1 MKIVLTVVLA
11 AIFLAAVWGGYRRGL
26 ILSAAQLAAIVVAL
40 YGAALLAGLFS
51 DRLLPVAEPF
61 AGGYFEGQLDVVATE
76 LPDNDAGLSG
86 EDWVAAHPDTAQE
99 YAEQCFAAAGV
110 TGRPARR
117 MASAALAMRDEQD
130 ITLRAAMTQVYCARL
145 CYVLVTSVGFLL
157 ILLILAAIGNLP
169 NLAFQLPNR
178 EKLNDIGGA
187 AFGAAPETAAAVTRA
202 VRAVTKKPIIMKLSP
217 AAADIAAVAKACEEA
232 GANGVSLINTLPG
245 MRIDLKRRRPLLAN
259 GTGGMSGPGIFPL
272 AVRMVYQVYEA
283 VRIPIVG
290 MGGVSCAED
299 VVELMLAGA
308 TAVGVGA
315 ANLVDPYACKSIIEA
330 LPSTLAA
337 YGIQDIKDIIGGAHH
352 G

>member
-1 MKIVLTVVLA
+1 MKIVLTVVLV

-110 TGRPARR
+110 TGRPAQR
-117 MASAALAMRDEQD
+117 MARAALTMHAEEVSANFDLDSETLRKQG

-157 ILLILAAIGNLP
+157 IMLILAAIGNLP
-169 NLAFQLPNR
+169 NLTFQLPNR

-187 AFGAAPETAAAVTRA
+187 ALGAVNGVCFGILLCWALQFAGPVIGRDTLAHTA
-202 VRAVTKKPIIMKLSP
+202 L
-217 AAADIAAVAKACEEA
+217 AKA
-232 GANGVSLINTLPG
+232 
-245 MRIDLKRRRPLLAN
+245 LLA
-259 GTGGMSGPGIFPL
+259 I
-272 AVRMVYQVYEA
+272 
-283 VRIPIVG
+283 
-290 MGGVSCAED
+290 D
-299 VVELMLAGA
+299 VLTFG
-308 TAVGVGA
+308 VGV
-315 ANLVDPYACKSIIEA
+315 
-330 LPSTLAA
+330 
-337 YGIQDIKDIIGGAHH
+337 
-352 G
+352 

>member
-178 EKLNDIGGA
+178 EKLNDVGGA
-187 AFGAAPETAAAVTRA
+187 AFGAVLRHPAVLGIAVCRARHRPRHARAHRLGKSAAGHRRAHARRGRVT
-202 VRAVTKKPIIMKLSP
+202 
-217 AAADIAAVAKACEEA
+217 
-232 GANGVSLINTLPG
+232 G
-245 MRIDLKRRRPLLAN
+245 
-259 GTGGMSGPGIFPL
+259 
-272 AVRMVYQVYEA
+272 
-283 VRIPIVG
+283 
-290 MGGVSCAED
+290 
-299 VVELMLAGA
+299 
-308 TAVGVGA
+308 
-315 ANLVDPYACKSIIEA
+315 
-330 LPSTLAA
+330 A
-337 YGIQDIKDIIGGAHH
+337 YGIYRTGEPVYAAYTLLPLQEKRSGDLYHTNRKRRVPQ
-352 G
+352 

>member
-11 AIFLAAVWGGYRRGL
+11 AIFLAAVWSGSRRGL

-99 YAEQCFAAAGV
+99 YAEQCFAASGV

-187 AFGAAPETAAAVTRA
+187 AFGAVNGVCFGILLCWALQFAGPVIGRDTLAHTA
-202 VRAVTKKPIIMKLSP
+202 L
-217 AAADIAAVAKACEEA
+217 AKALQA
-232 GANGVSLINTLPG
+232 IDVLTLG
-245 MRIDLKRRRPLLAN
+245 
-259 GTGGMSGPGIFPL
+259 
-272 AVRMVYQVYEA
+272 
-283 VRIPIVG
+283 
-290 MGGVSCAED
+290 
-299 VVELMLAGA
+299 
-308 TAVGVGA
+308 VGV
-315 ANLVDPYACKSIIEA
+315 
-330 LPSTLAA
+330 
-337 YGIQDIKDIIGGAHH
+337 
-352 G
+352 

>member
-11 AIFLAAVWGGYRRGL
+11 AIFLAAVWSGYRRGL

-61 AGGYFEGQLDVVATE
+61 AGGYFEGQLDAVATE

-110 TGRPARR
+110 TGRPAQR
-117 MASAALAMRDEQD
+117 MARAALTMRGEQG

-169 NLAFQLPNR
+169 NLAFKLPNR

-187 AFGAAPETAAAVTRA
+187 ALGAVNGVCFGILLCWALQFAGPVIGRDTLAHTA
-202 VRAVTKKPIIMKLSP
+202 L
-217 AAADIAAVAKACEEA
+217 AKA
-232 GANGVSLINTLPG
+232 
-245 MRIDLKRRRPLLAN
+245 LLA
-259 GTGGMSGPGIFPL
+259 I
-272 AVRMVYQVYEA
+272 
-283 VRIPIVG
+283 
-290 MGGVSCAED
+290 D
-299 VVELMLAGA
+299 VLTLG
-308 TAVGVGA
+308 VGV
-315 ANLVDPYACKSIIEA
+315 
-330 LPSTLAA
+330 
-337 YGIQDIKDIIGGAHH
+337 
-352 G
+352 

>member
-11 AIFLAAVWGGYRRGL
+11 AIFLAAVWSGYRRGL

-99 YAEQCFAAAGV
+99 YAEQCFAAA
-110 TGRPARR
+110 
-117 MASAALAMRDEQD
+117 ALAMRDEQD

-187 AFGAAPETAAAVTRA
+187 AFGAVNGVCFGILLCWALQFAGPVIGRDTLAHTA
-202 VRAVTKKPIIMKLSP
+202 L
-217 AAADIAAVAKACEEA
+217 AKALQA
-232 GANGVSLINTLPG
+232 IDVLTLG
-245 MRIDLKRRRPLLAN
+245 
-259 GTGGMSGPGIFPL
+259 
-272 AVRMVYQVYEA
+272 
-283 VRIPIVG
+283 
-290 MGGVSCAED
+290 
-299 VVELMLAGA
+299 
-308 TAVGVGA
+308 VGV
-315 ANLVDPYACKSIIEA
+315 
-330 LPSTLAA
+330 
-337 YGIQDIKDIIGGAHH
+337 
-352 G
+352 

>member
-11 AIFLAAVWGGYRRGL
+11 AIFLAAVWSGYRRGL

-51 DRLLPVAEPF
+51 DWLLPVAEPF

-110 TGRPARR
+110 TGRPAQR
-117 MASAALAMRDEQD
+117 MARAALAMRGEQG

-169 NLAFQLPNR
+169 NLAFKLPNR

-187 AFGAAPETAAAVTRA
+187 ALGAVNGVCFGILLCWALQFAGPVIGRDTLAHTA
-202 VRAVTKKPIIMKLSP
+202 L
-217 AAADIAAVAKACEEA
+217 AKALQA
-232 GANGVSLINTLPG
+232 IDVLTLG
-245 MRIDLKRRRPLLAN
+245 
-259 GTGGMSGPGIFPL
+259 
-272 AVRMVYQVYEA
+272 
-283 VRIPIVG
+283 
-290 MGGVSCAED
+290 
-299 VVELMLAGA
+299 
-308 TAVGVGA
+308 VGV
-315 ANLVDPYACKSIIEA
+315 
-330 LPSTLAA
+330 
-337 YGIQDIKDIIGGAHH
+337 
-352 G
+352 